1 MLNQG
6 MRPEE
11 VASLAKAD
19 ADLDRGEIHIRR
31 GKSRAAKRTLD
42 MTSETRLILGRR
54 MAGDSKWIF
63 PSKRRKGSHIGRLN
77 SAHDRLVDK
86 AAREGIAIDWVLYDF
101 RHTFA
106 TKMAQSNVDL
116 ATLAAILGHASIRL
130 VQKYVHPTAEHKK
143 SAMARYDEAMK
154 QAELRRGEE
163 EKAWTN

>member
-1 MLNQG
+1 MVLEPLDPPRWLMLNQG

-54 MAGDSKWIF
+54 MAGDSKLIF

-101 RHTFA
+101 RHT
-106 TKMAQSNVDL
+106 
-116 ATLAAILGHASIRL
+116 
-130 VQKYVHPTAEHKK
+130 
-143 SAMARYDEAMK
+143 
-154 QAELRRGEE
+154 
-163 EKAWTN
+163 